1 MTKLDKPI
9 RRELTVGDKNYT
21 LVIDPT
27 QLKLTQKGRRIGI
40 ELKWSEIVSGDAA
53 LATALGASV
62 ADI

>member
-9 RRELTVGDKNYT
+9 RRELIVGDKSYT
-21 LVIDPT
+21 LMIDPT

-40 ELKWSEIVSGDAA
+40 ELKWSDIVSGDAA

-62 ADI
+62 GGV